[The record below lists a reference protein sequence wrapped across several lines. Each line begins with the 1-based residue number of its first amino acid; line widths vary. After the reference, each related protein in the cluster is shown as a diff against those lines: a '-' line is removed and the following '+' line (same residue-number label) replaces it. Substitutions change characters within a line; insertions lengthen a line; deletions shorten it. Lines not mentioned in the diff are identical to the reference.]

1 MAFLSVTN
9 DITKPMN
16 FGNGPG
22 ANVLTHSMK
31 KEERAMMK
39 QVEKAIM
46 STEGPHSMDIDQTA
60 NENEDWTKV
69 SRKKDSK
76 AIANDPVPMSMKKVR
91 MTLSIRQPLDP
102 SKPFSPAKLHINTL
116 HEIHKFD
123 ESLIV
128 ANSVGDKRINIESEM
143 METKYKENFKP
154 VEKHF
159 GRGPSTVSISHDIYM
174 TGKANEC
181 KEAIFP
187 FLKKNRIFIYF
198 NPKPGLEHFTSIGVL
213 FGPNPDTTWRDQLAD
228 LLIETMKEEV
238 TDEEKE
244 KLGITNDGSPKII
257 LSLNIQSI
265 EINKPTETT
274 SVALEIRV
282 PTGIERLYTE
292 IIERLYEKAEN
303 QELIIPNKLGKFSSV
318 LPKIQD
324 ARGLLI
330 LDATTECRYA
340 QQHSNSHFRIH
351 ARRSQSTN

>member
-1 MAFLSVTN
+1 
-9 DITKPMN
+9 
-16 FGNGPG
+16 
-22 ANVLTHSMK
+22 
-31 KEERAMMK
+31 MMK

-60 NENEDWTKV
+60 NENKDWTKV
-69 SRKKDSK
+69 SRKKDAK
-76 AIANDPVPMSMKKVR
+76 TIANEPVPMSMKKVH
-91 MTLSIRQPLDP
+91 MTLLIRQPLDP

-128 ANSVGDKRINIESEM
+128 ANSAGDKQINIESDM

-154 VEKHF
+154 VEKHV

-198 NPKPGLEHFTSIGVL
+198 NPKPGLEHFMAIGVL

-228 LLIETMKEEV
+228 LLIDTMKEEV
-238 TDEEKE
+238 TDEEKG
-244 KLGITNDGSPKII
+244 KLGTTNDGSPKII

-265 EINKPTETT
+265 GINKPTETT
-274 SVALEIRV
+274 SVALEI
-282 PTGIERLYTE
+282 
-292 IIERLYEKAEN
+292 
-303 QELIIPNKLGKFSSV
+303 
-318 LPKIQD
+318 
-324 ARGLLI
+324 
-330 LDATTECRYA
+330 
-340 QQHSNSHFRIH
+340 
-351 ARRSQSTN
+351 